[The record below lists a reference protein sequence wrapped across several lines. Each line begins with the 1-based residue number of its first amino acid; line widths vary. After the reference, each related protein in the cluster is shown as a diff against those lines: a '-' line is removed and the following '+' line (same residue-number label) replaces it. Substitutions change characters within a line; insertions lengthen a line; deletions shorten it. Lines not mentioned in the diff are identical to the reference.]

1 MDIGIISSRYAKA
14 LLSYA
19 TERGDA
25 VEVYRA
31 MAVLSKSY
39 LQVPAL
45 RDVLN
50 DPVLPDDKKL
60 AVLITASG
68 ETNSDSIKRFYQL
81 VLRNHR
87 ISYIQFIANSLIQA
101 YRKQEGVTYSHL
113 VTSTTL
119 DDHTIQRLKD
129 IVKAQTKSKVEFELE
144 QDPSLIGGFI
154 LEYDTY
160 RFDGSV
166 RGQLQR
172 IKKQLVQAK
181 E

>member
-25 VEVYRA
+25 AEVYRA

-60 AVLITASG
+60 AVLSTASG

-101 YRKQEGVTYSHL
+101 YRKQ
-113 VTSTTL
+113 
-119 DDHTIQRLKD
+119 
-129 IVKAQTKSKVEFELE
+129 A
-144 QDPSLIGGFI
+144 
-154 LEYDTY
+154 
-160 RFDGSV
+160 
-166 RGQLQR
+166 
-172 IKKQLVQAK
+172 
-181 E
+181 